1 MKKSSLRTIA
11 LVWAAVMIAVLEITA
26 IIRAP
31 QTNAI
36 TRNLLFFM
44 APPDCFD

>member
-1 MKKSSLRTIA
+1 MRPDASS
-11 LVWAAVMIAVLEITA
+11 VAVLEITA

-31 QTNAI
+31 QTNAN

-44 APPDCFD
+44 EPPENFD